1 MNETIRVV
9 VEVVLEGSV
18 LKVYYQDLK
27 VEGGKIVEVGAP
39 YL

>member
-9 VEVVLEGSV
+9 AEIVVEDGV

-27 VEGGKIVEVGAP
+27 IEGGKIVEVGAP